1 MRERK
6 TGRLLALLLVAAL
19 LLSLLP
25 ATVLAVEPGA
35 ATTSNSVSMR
45 IVHLDCG
52 RKYFTVE
59 WVKSLIDEMAK
70 NGYTHL
76 ELAFGNDGLRFLLDD
91 MSVTVGDTTYDSV
104 DVTNAIKAGN
114 DAYDRSLVTPYEPGE
129 TEEWAEEQMDEI
141 LQYAKDNKIS
151 IIPLLNTPG
160 HMDAIVYAMGQLE
173 IQNAAF
179 KPNDYQTSVRTVSLA
194 NNEAVA
200 FTQALVKKYVD
211 YFAKKGCK
219 YFNLGADEYGN
230 DVLTG
235 DGMGFGHLS
244 RNGQYPT
251 FINYVNTLADYV
263 DTNDMT
269 PIVFNDGVCYG
280 DNIDA
285 TINKNV
291 LVSYWTSGGWSGY
304 DVASAEFLS
313 AQNYSLIN
321 THGDYYYVLGKNDQ
335 YTQGESISHQNLNAS
350 YASNFDNNQFMG
362 GTVEN
367 PAGSMFCIWCDN
379 PGAETQGEI
388 SEYVINSGLLSNMAS
403 AMKGVTTPPPTGPEP
418 DYTDEKTIS
427 LAEGETY
434 TVTVQGYNLSGETYN
449 PVPPGYANV
458 NVTYTPGEII
468 TADGYWE
475 RVTEGI
481 AGIVSG
487 QEYLIIANEESDGKD
502 GGHILTTTGGTETI
516 NAAKDAKIS
525 NNTVDTKHQF
535 IITESGDGYTLKG
548 KNNNYLYPDASHLFW
563 GWDYS
568 LKSNQSTPKVVSIN
582 ANEKGTFHIVRDVQ
596 DDGETTTT
604 ALNYKEPW
612 IGSPEINASENGHP
626 FFLYR
631 YVPGE
636 TTQEPGTNTITFTG
650 LKEGEASVVIGDTKY
665 NITVLAEE
673 LSNVDP
679 LKVEYWITNSYT
691 YDESNNNS
699 CEIQATDLG
708 VYSKDGAELAT
719 LLPEYTD
726 KDGRD
731 VLYWQSRLLD
741 KSIPN
746 LSSDG
751 TQAQTTESGDDE
763 TFSGSQITK
772 VRYWQGTWSV
782 YTDDGSW
789 VDVENEHQL
798 VAYYL
803 EILPVAK
810 ELFVTAADW
819 GKKGDGST
827 SGDYTDLQNPCTIS
841 VQVIYE
847 DNSKNPASTSAEDLA
862 SRTIVY
868 NYWSPSRGIGTLNLK
883 GLEGYQIWKIEAE
896 TGEMSGSASPS
907 HDSYGTY
914 TVKSFKW
921 DNNTK
926 TVYDGDPVDSFVI
939 HNNAKSPSS
948 SPDYYKNLQWDESEE
963 AILIKVYVKAPVT
976 EDSLT
981 VHYRVNGTNVE
992 FYNYSISVPEGIL
1005 FDQQIKLNESTPIG
1019 PLDNGTVNN
1028 IFGEPQTVTS
1038 DLKTMSEIGAQYRY
1052 SNFECVKVERSD
1064 DGKDVYLYYTFENTR
1079 DFVIDFGLPLTIS
1092 AEDLDLT
1099 EVAWEGATV
1108 NKNCNFG
1115 SASINTSAQT
1125 ITYTPDEVLTTADV
1139 ITLTFSGTVSHQIYI
1154 YPASNVL
1161 YEETFFGVTDEYS
1174 VPTYHQKEWTA
1185 TPAVSIPTQSAAQNT
1200 LYGNDEAYSSS
1211 TGDSLGSN
1219 LTVNVPTSAVGSEIL
1234 ATTFYGN
1241 GFDLI
1246 GTAGP
1251 DTGYVYLLLGKH
1263 GANGKIASVD
1273 AIVIDTSYVQK
1284 DDNNEYITLHQ
1295 VPLAHKEYEEDATY
1309 TAYVYAAYRAQSEGD
1324 TASQA
1329 NASTFSLM
1337 SASSPLDEIYAVLAE
1352 FEAAGLVINDIEFV
1366 SVDENS
1372 VLSESA
1378 DAQVSLF
1385 SVSATDSDTDT
1396 SAAKSAP
1403 ARPAGTTV
1411 TIDGFRVYR
1420 EAITSD
1426 FADAYA
1432 QAGENNFEYINILKA
1447 TLTGDNDSDF
1457 PSFAYVEGSG
1467 GEYTQATYEASGGP
1481 QNELYLKPGKAVVIS
1496 VEGNGGAQIS
1506 ARAVTGSCSFDVS
1519 VVDGQTNSYTA
1530 AHNTELYYAAPSTG
1544 VITVFN
1550 KSTTDMLA
1558 LGNLKVLGGATV
1570 RTLSAED
1577 VQAACLMLA
1586 SAFPVD
1592 PGDTEEPGDIEEPE
1606 VPVEPETPAVFEPA
1620 KLDVKV
1626 NSTKVLFNKL
1636 VTVTVSASAD
1646 VDKLTINGKTLY
1658 PTNSLLV
1665 QWGLSKTYTYIYVDT
1680 VKRSESK
1687 SYEVI
1692 AYNADGLA
1700 SEAVTVQG

>member
-35 ATTSNSVSMR
+35 ATTSNDDSLMR

-59 WVKSLIDEMAK
+59 WVKSLIDKMDEY
-70 NGYTHL
+70 GYTHL

-91 MSVTVGDTTYDSV
+91 MEIEEVTGGNDTWMFGSEVVKD
-104 DVTNAIKAGN
+104 AIKDGN
-114 DAYDRSLVTPYEPGE
+114 DAYDAKNGYHPGD
-129 TEEWAEEQMDEI
+129 TEEWTQRDMDEI
-141 LQYAKDNKIS
+141 ISYANENGIS

-160 HMDAIVYAMGQLE
+160 HMDAILS
-173 IQNAAF
+173 AA
-179 KPNDYQTSVRTVSLA
+179 NSLGRG
-194 NNEAVA
+194 NFGYNGSETTIDLQKSIVVA
-200 FTQALVKKYVD
+200 FTKALVEKYVA
-211 YFAKKGCK
+211 YFSGKGCT
-219 YFNLGADEYGN
+219 YFNMGADEYAN
-230 DVLTG
+230 DIYKTG
-235 DGMGFGHLS
+235 SMGFGQLVS
-244 RNGQYPT
+244 TGKYNL
-251 FINYVNTLADYV
+251 FVDYVNDISGIIKQAG
-263 DTNDMT
+263 MT
-269 PIVFNDGVCYG
+269 PMAFNDGFYFNG
-280 DNIDA
+280 NTGSFDTDINICFWTAGWNGYQSA
-285 TINKNV
+285 T
-291 LVSYWTSGGWSGY
+291 
-304 DVASAEFLS
+304 A
-313 AQNYSLIN
+313 AQMEDKGHKMIN
-321 THGDYYYVLGKNDQ
+321 THGDYYYVLGKDDK
-335 YTQGESISHQNLNAS
+335 YTQGETATHAGLDASFALN
-350 YASNFDNNQFMG
+350 FENNKFMG
-362 GTVEN
+362 SEVES

-379 PGAETQGEI
+379 PDAETQGEI

-427 LAEGETY
+427 LAESETY
-434 TVTVQGYNLSGETYN
+434 TVTVQGDNLSGETYN

-548 KNNNYLYPDASHLFW
+548 KNNNYLYPDASHHFW

-631 YVPGE
+631 YVPGAA
-636 TTQEPGTNTITFTG
+636 TQEPGTNTITFTG
-650 LKEGEASVVIGDTKY
+650 VKAGETSVVIGDTKY

-896 TGEMSGSASPS
+896 TGEMSGSASPYG
-907 HDSYGTY
+907 DSYGTY

-981 VHYRVNGTNVE
+981 VHYLVDGTNVE
-992 FYNYSISVPEGIL
+992 FYKYSINVRKGTL

-1019 PLDNGTVNN
+1019 PLDNGTVKNV
-1028 IFGEPQTVTS
+1028 FDEPQTVTS

-1052 SNFECVKVERSD
+1052 SNFKCVKVERSD
-1064 DGKDVYLYYTFENTR
+1064 DGKDVYLFYTFENTH

-1092 AEDLDLT
+1092 AKDLDLT
-1099 EVAWEGATV
+1099 EVAWEGANV
-1108 NKNCNFG
+1108 NTRCSFG
-1115 SASINTSAQT
+1115 SASIDTSDKT
-1125 ITYTPDEVLTTADV
+1125 ITYTPNKVLTTVDT
-1139 ITLTFSGTVSHQIYI
+1139 ITLRFTDVNGGTASHQIFI

-1161 YEETFFGVTDEYS
+1161 YEETFLTVATNKGTDGEN
-1174 VPTYHQKEWTA
+1174 WTA
-1185 TPAVSIPTQSAAQNT
+1185 ENNRASEPLPVQSNDQEA
-1200 LYGNDEAYSSS
+1200 LYGFDSAYAGNALENSMKTSWEIDFTEIQQYS
-1211 TGDSLGSN
+1211 KY
-1219 LTVNVPTSAVGSEIL
+1219 LTTS
-1234 ATTFYGN
+1234 FYGN
-1241 GFDLI
+1241 AFDLI

-1251 DTGYVYLLLGKH
+1251 DTGYVYIYLEGEK
-1263 GANGKIASVD
+1263 GTFVI
-1273 AIVIDTSYVQK
+1273 IDTSYVDGK
-1284 DDNNEYITLHQ
+1284 ETTLYQ
-1295 VPLAHKEYEEDATY
+1295 VPLAHVELTEGEY
-1309 TAYVYAAYRAQSEGD
+1309 TAYIRAGYRA
-1324 TASQA
+1324 ASGGSSA
-1329 NASTFSLM
+1329 AASRSTASTFSLM
-1337 SASSPLDEIYAVLAE
+1337 SASSPLDEVYEVLAE
-1352 FEAAGLVINDIEFV
+1352 FERDGFVIDDVEFV

-1385 SVSATDSDTDT
+1385 SVPATDSDTDT
-1396 SAAKSAP
+1396 TAAKSAP
-1403 ARPAGTTV
+1403 ARHEGTTV

-1420 EAITSD
+1420 EAIDSN
-1426 FADAYA
+1426 FAAAYA
-1432 QAGENNFEYINILKA
+1432 QAGESEFEYINILDA
-1447 TLTGDNDSDF
+1447 VLNPNGDNENF
-1457 PSFAYVEGSG
+1457 ESFAYVEGDATG
-1467 GEYTQATYEASGGP
+1467 YNQADYEKSGGP
-1481 QNELYLKPGKAVVIS
+1481 QNELYLKAGHGVVIR
-1496 VEGNGGAQIS
+1496 VDGQGAAQFS
-1506 ARAVTGSCSFDVS
+1506 ARAVTGSCGFSVLVEGFDT
-1519 VVDGQTNSYTA
+1519 QQYTA
-1530 AHNTELYYAAPSTG
+1530 NHNTELYYAAPGTG

-1570 RTLSAED
+1570 STLSAED
-1577 VQAACLMLA
+1577 IQAACLMLA
-1586 SAFPVD
+1586 NAFPVD
-1592 PGDTEEPGDIEEPE
+1592 PGESEEPE
-1606 VPVEPETPAVFEPA
+1606 VPVEPETPAVFEPS

-1626 NSTKVLFNKL
+1626 KSTSILFNKL

-1665 QWGLSKTYTYIYVDT
+1665 KWGLSKTYTYIYVDT
-1680 VKRSESK
+1680 VKRTESK
-1687 SYEVI
+1687 SYEIV
-1692 AYNADGLA
+1692 AYNDAGLA
-1700 SEAVTVQG
+1700 SAPVTVQG